1 MVLRYQIICSYGN
14 LLQLYLLIDFYI
26 SNNFSLTAKINIY
39 SSKTLRIL
47 QTNIKKGLEVE
58 MLPFT
63 NINNDNGIVG
73 FTTEDVFQEYLN
85 SLSDDEKL
93 KKYIV

>member
-1 MVLRYQIICSYGN
+1 MQI
-14 LLQLYLLIDFYI
+14 YLLIDFYI
-26 SNNFSLTAKINIY
+26 SNDFSLIAKKKIY
-39 SSKTLRIL
+39 SSTALRIL

-73 FTTEDVFQEYLN
+73 FTTEDVFQEYLD
-85 SLSDDEKL
+85 SLSDEEK
-93 KKYIV
+93 